1 MSNHQYEFTVRCCVC
16 KQESQQ
22 LATTDIDYTGGWF
35 CKSCLNDTT
44 EKLKDKLTKTEL
56 ENKELKE
63 EIEEWKELVGEA
75 SVNRFKLL
83 KEGIISMKLT
93 NDRLRKEY
101 QTEKEKL
108 IRLEQYIAIYVGR
121 IKGALLSQ
129 D

>member
-1 MSNHQYEFTVRCCVC
+1 
-16 KQESQQ
+16 
-22 LATTDIDYTGGWF
+22 
-35 CKSCLNDTT
+35 
-44 EKLKDKLTKTEL
+44 
-56 ENKELKE
+56 
-63 EIEEWKELVGEA
+63 
-75 SVNRFKLL
+75 
-83 KEGIISMKLT
+83 MKLT